1 MVNKPNVLLIRE
13 DNASPGRYDWD
24 ALESGGIRFDQ
35 ATVNDGSGDGK
46 AVDAIVLELLSR
58 SAAAASDAFVAH
70 AKSVCEDA
78 AGRKI
83 PVLALCD
90 ADFAEDFMQSGDIDD
105 VMHLPLTAGQV
116 ASRIA
121 TLARL
126 NTMHFELARRLETYS
141 RYGLDAPDIAPPE
154 TLEEST
160 VLVVGN
166 GARFPI
172 IEKALAKNTTIIGA
186 FTRETAEDYLLR
198 RPFDSIVLDIP
209 YDATV
214 EFVTQLRR
222 NPRFHSLPVI
232 VLLSDVDL
240 PSTDGLYQAGA
251 TDIFVEPINPH
262 ELATKTTNYIREN
275 RFRDKLRAV
284 YKQARHMATG
294 DALTGLYSRGFVL
307 EHLDR
312 IFKDRDRWGEPMTLC
327 GLTMENL
334 PEINAAFGYAVGD
347 RMIRQIGSVVGQLV
361 RGEDMTARW
370 KGGNFLV
377 VLTSTSP
384 DDAQAAINR
393 IRGVIN
399 HTLFSVED
407 IATPIK
413 VRIDAQIIEAAPN
426 ELPESVAKRAFALT

>member
-1 MVNKPNVLLIRE
+1 MVNKPNILLIQE
-13 DNASPGRYDWD
+13 NGDTATSFDWS
-24 ALESGGIRFDQ
+24 ALESGGIRFDR
-35 ATVNDGSGDGK
+35 ATVSDGTGDGK

-58 SAAAASDAFVAH
+58 SAAAASDAFVEH
-70 AKSVCEDA
+70 ARSVRRDA
-78 AGRKI
+78 ADRKV

-90 ADFAEDFMQSGDIDD
+90 ADLSDDVLENSEIDD
-105 VMHLPLTAGQV
+105 VMHLPLTAGQI

-141 RYGLDAPDIAPPE
+141 RYGLDAPDISPPE
-154 TLEEST
+154 TLEEAT

-166 GARFPI
+166 GTRFPV

-198 RPFDSIVLDIP
+198 RPFDSIVLDLSPEETI
-209 YDATV
+209 
-214 EFVTQLRR
+214 EFVAQLRR

-232 VLLSDVDL
+232 VLLPASEQISRDD
-240 PSTDGLYQAGA
+240 LYQAGA

-262 ELATKTTNYIREN
+262 ELATKTTNFIREN

-312 IFKDRDRWGEPMTLC
+312 IFKDRERWGEPLTLC
-327 GLTMENL
+327 GLTIENL

-347 RMIRQIGSVVGQLV
+347 RIIRQIGTVIGQLV

-377 VLTSTSP
+377 ILTSTSP
-384 DDAQAAINR
+384 EDAQAAISR

-407 IATPIK
+407 ISTPIK
-413 VRIDAQIIEAAPN
+413 VRIDAQIIDAVPN
-426 ELPESVAKRAFALT
+426 ELPESAAKRAFALS